1 MSENIS
7 NNDGGYPSAAKIA
20 IVGAGAIGGLLGV
33 HLSLQGHTVT
43 FIARGAHLEAM
54 QARGS
59 LQLVCPDGST
69 IESAPS
75 SATTG
80 GSKFVRSV
88 RDCACKQDVIIL
100 GLKTHQLVDVV
111 DDLAAI
117 TGPRTVI
124 LTTQNGIP
132 WWYFQHFPPPTS
144 ASSQQDKADDHDIKQ
159 GPDHEQYLQL
169 RDRTVESVDPGGR
182 LKQAIDADKI
192 LALVVYPA
200 AAVTSP
206 GVIHHQYGVRF
217 PIGEINHAQIDS
229 ARVHWVSSVLTA
241 AGFKSP
247 VLSDVRAELW
257 LKLWGTVAV
266 NPLSALTH
274 ATLDVLCARDSPGR
288 RAAERIMTEAETVAN
303 RLGATMRVP
312 LVKRLDGARDVGKHR
327 TSMLQDVMNGRDVEV
342 KPVVEAVV
350 ELAEFVGVDVP
361 ATKTV
366 LDTVLVLQGV
376 MRQDRAR
383 VSLVPLDQS
392 YG

>member
-1 MSENIS
+1 MSENTS

-43 FIARGAHLEAM
+43 FIARGSHLEAM

-59 LQLVCPDGST
+59 LQLVSPDGST
-69 IESAPS
+69 IESAPF
-75 SATTG
+75 SANG

-88 RDCACKQDVIIL
+88 RDCACEQDVIIL
-100 GLKTHQLVDVV
+100 GLKTHQLVDVA

-144 ASSQQDKADDHDIKQ
+144 TPSQQGEGDEQKQ

-169 RDRTVESVDPGGR
+169 RDRTVESVDPGGH

-217 PIGEINHAQIDS
+217 PIGEINRAQVDS
-229 ARVHWVSSVLTA
+229 VRVHWMSSILTA

-247 VLSDVRAELW
+247 VLPDVRAELW

-274 ATLDVLCARDSPGR
+274 ATLDVLCSRDSPGR
-288 RAAERIMTEAETVAN
+288 RVAKRVMTEAETVAN

-327 TSMLQDVMNGRDVEV
+327 TSMLQDVMNGRDLEV

-366 LDTVLVLQGV
+366 LDTVLVLQDV
-376 MRQDRAR
+376 MKQERAK
-383 VSLVPLDQS
+383 VCLVPLDQS
-392 YG
+392 HG